1 MFVEDFSGQMPS
13 LPDLLSEILGK
24 IIIPPAVDSH
34 MLSRENASLLCTRVS
49 ETMAL
54 FSTVMN
60 TVA

>member
-24 IIIPPAVDSH
+24 IIIPPAVDLH
-34 MLSRENASLLCTRVS
+34 MLSRENASLLCTGVS